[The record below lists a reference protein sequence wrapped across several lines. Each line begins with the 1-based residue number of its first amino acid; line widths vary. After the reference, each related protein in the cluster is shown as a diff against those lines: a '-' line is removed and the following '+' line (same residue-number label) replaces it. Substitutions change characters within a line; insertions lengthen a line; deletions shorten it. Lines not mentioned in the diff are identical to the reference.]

1 MTQDERADY
10 QSKMLSMKS
19 YDQCVAYQ
27 SEHRK
32 LIEKRAKERGVAA
45 PPAPRMNPC
54 DRLRARGQ
62 FK

>member
-1 MTQDERADY
+1 
-10 QSKMLSMKS
+10 MLSMKT

-27 SEHRK
+27 GEHRK
-32 LIEKRAKERGVAA
+32 LIEQRAKERGVPA